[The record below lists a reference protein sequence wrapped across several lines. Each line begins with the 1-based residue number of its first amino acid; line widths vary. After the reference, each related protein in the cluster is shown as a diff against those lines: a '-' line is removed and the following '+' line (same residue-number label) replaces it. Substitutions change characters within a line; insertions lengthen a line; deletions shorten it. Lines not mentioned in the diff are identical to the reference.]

1 MYLRWLF
8 STNAKD
14 IGTLYLM
21 YSIFVGLI
29 GTALSV
35 LIRLELS
42 APGTQFLAGDHQLYN
57 VIITAHGI
65 IMLLFVVVPA
75 MAGFGNYM
83 VPVLIGA
90 PDMAFP
96 RLNNISFWI
105 LIPAIVLL
113 LASAF
118 VEQGA
123 GTGWTVYVPL
133 AGIQSH
139 SGRSVDLAIF
149 SLHLSGVS
157 SMLGGINI
165 ITTIMNMR
173 APGMTLHKMPLF
185 VWAMLFQSIIIIL
198 AMPVL
203 AGRITMIL
211 TDRNFNTSF
220 YDPAGGGDPILYQH
234 LFWFFG
240 FKWPYMDVSPYTHCA
255 ICWNSL
261 VLIGTLNGNNSIS
274 YAQSA
279 GNQRLGLNKFNPIRF
294 FLQKKTSSSLVGTS
308 ETLRATTYSSYFA
321 EWLAGVIDGDG
332 SLQLNKQGYT
342 SLEITI
348 GLEDLTLLEYIKRRL
363 GGSIKLRS
371 GSNAYRY
378 RLHNKEGIIKLI
390 HLINGHIRHS
400 SRLVQLHRVCQNLN
414 IPVVESITINRTSA
428 WFRGFF
434 DADGTITY
442 SIKNDSPQLS
452 VRVTNKLLQDIK
464 LYKDV
469 FGGNIYFDSSQ
480 NGYYQW
486 SVQSQADVIRVS
498 EYFKSNCRSNK
509 SNRFNMVDQY
519 FDLRTMKAFKQ
530 DNVNHDKWLIFKK
543 EWSK

>member
-1 MYLRWLF
+1 MHLRWLF

-139 SGRSVDLAIF
+139 SGGSVDLAIF

-203 AGRITMIL
+203 AGKIVPALNLAVCWELFFNLKDNQQVTLDIFNIL
-211 TDRNFNTSF
+211 WNLNDCAPELPIYNKSF
-220 YDPAGGGDPILYQH
+220 
-234 LFWFFG
+234 
-240 FKWPYMDVSPYTHCA
+240 VSPIFLASYLAGLIEGDGTIVVPKQERSEKGKLNYPMIQIVFQHKDFPLCQMIQKTLKHGTISKVKHRA
-255 ICWNSL
+255 VYVLTINNLDGLIAVASLINGNMRGSKYNQL
-261 VLIGTLNGNNSIS
+261 VLLINYLNNKFPNLKMEASIS
-274 YAQSA
+274 TEPLEKNS
-279 GNQRLGLNKFNPIRF
+279 
-294 FLQKKTSSSLVGTS
+294 
-308 ETLRATTYSSYFA
+308 
-321 EWLAGVIDGDG
+321 WLAGFIEADG
-332 SLQLNKQGYT
+332 SFQVRASSREEKGKNSRISLSFELSQSRTTRYGFDTINIMQQIANLLAINVNLIREDRKHPQYRIRTSSLKTNLLLKNYLTVYPLQGSKHLDYLDWVKVLRYFESGTHNENKRN
-342 SLEITI
+342 IV
-348 GLEDLTLLEYIKRRL
+348 
-363 GGSIKLRS
+363 
-371 GSNAYRY
+371 
-378 RLHNKEGIIKLI
+378 IIKSQM
-390 HLINGHIRHS
+390 N
-400 SRLVQLHRVCQNLN
+400 QNRK
-414 IPVVESITINRTSA
+414 I
-428 WFRGFF
+428 
-434 DADGTITY
+434 
-442 SIKNDSPQLS
+442 
-452 VRVTNKLLQDIK
+452 
-464 LYKDV
+464 
-469 FGGNIYFDSSQ
+469 
-480 NGYYQW
+480 
-486 SVQSQADVIRVS
+486 
-498 EYFKSNCRSNK
+498 
-509 SNRFNMVDQY
+509 FN
-519 FDLRTMKAFKQ
+519 
-530 DNVNHDKWLIFKK
+530 
-543 EWSK
+543 